1 MDHHQQRWTAAVATA
16 ICLTGFPASAASAG
30 IAEPPAATNP
40 QVNVL
45 VVNQVKV
52 SGETLRAAQAK
63 IVKMFAQIDVDIVW
77 RDDVP
82 ADDVRFLVLSIT
94 HEPVLP
100 AAVSREALG
109 AAASTPGARGRLSYV
124 FYARVLEATQRYAA
138 DLETV
143 LAMTMAHELGHMLRP
158 TREHDSDGLMRETW
172 TPREFALASRGA
184 LAFSKDSAAAI
195 RLALRR

>member
-1 MDHHQQRWTAAVATA
+1 MGRSASACFQISKNFSYDGGADHAPHPGGARARCRQAQRERTLREDLGEYVLEYGTD
-16 ICLTGFPASAASAG
+16 PASFCASPSSA
-30 IAEPPAATNP
+30 
-40 QVNVL
+40 
-45 VVNQVKV
+45 
-52 SGETLRAAQAK
+52 
-63 IVKMFAQIDVDIVW
+63 
-77 RDDVP
+77 P